1 MNSTVDTS
9 AALAPAAARF
19 DRQHAGTRQQRWM
32 AELEQAMLA
41 QQPGQRPAEQAPQA
55 QDDGNRAR
63 PAAAQGTPGAAPVAA
78 ARPQAATV
86 GAHAGAAAASGA
98 ASTAAQA
105 GQGDTQAADDG
116 MSRHAAAAPRATAS
130 AGDATASAWTDPA
143 TAGVAAQLMAAAVVP
158 GMSAVPASITTAE
171 PAPEVTI
178 GAAAGARAGSGL
190 AFGLAGAMR
199 QDAAAAE
206 AAVETFE
213 GTATPEAAATDEQY
227 GKNLLHLFH
236 GEDGVQAYI
245 RDAELSG
252 AQMRAVAQA
261 LAAELGA
268 GGTRLAG
275 LTINGRRLPVGA
287 ANPYEQQDEERPEAQ
302 GILPAAQRPLI
313 EEKGAI

>member
-55 QDDGNRAR
+55 RDEASVAR
-63 PAAAQGTPGAAPVAA
+63 PSAAQGAAASTAPVAA
-78 ARPQAATV
+78 SSQGVSASAQASDAN
-86 GAHAGAAAASGA
+86 APAS
-98 ASTAAQA
+98 ASTAAQGKQGGPQETVGDAPRHA
-105 GQGDTQAADDG
+105 GAVSHATETAGAADV
-116 MSRHAAAAPRATAS
+116 M
-130 AGDATASAWTDPA
+130 ASAWTDPA
-143 TAGVAAQLMAAAVVP
+143 TAGVAAQMLAASVALGTSAAA
-158 GMSAVPASITTAE
+158 AATE

-178 GAAAGARAGSGL
+178 GATTGARASGGL

-199 QDAAAAE
+199 PDAGVAE

-213 GTATPEAAATDEQY
+213 GAATPEAVASDEEY
-227 GKNLLHLFH
+227 SKNLLHLFH

-275 LTINGRRLPVGA
+275 LTINGRRLPVGG
-287 ANPYEQQDEERPEAQ
+287 ANPYEQQDEEPPVAQ
-302 GILPAAQRPLI
+302 GTLPASHRPFI